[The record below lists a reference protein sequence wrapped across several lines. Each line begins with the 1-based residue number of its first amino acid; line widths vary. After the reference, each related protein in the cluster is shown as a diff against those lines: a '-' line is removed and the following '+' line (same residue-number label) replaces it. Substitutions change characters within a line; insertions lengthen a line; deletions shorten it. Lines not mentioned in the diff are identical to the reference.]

1 MADFVMWY
9 REGGWGMHLVF
20 LMNLFAVAGVPL
32 ALLLSIVARATGKMG
47 GVARVAAI
55 LGTMLAAAPCCAG
68 IVGYNSSM
76 GKTEAAAEYVDPAKK
91 SMILKIGGEEA
102 SHNLNFGVGSALCML
117 LPAVLAFVIAPSKP
131 PPPEPEY

>member
-9 REGGWGMHLVF
+9 RVGGWGMHLVL

-32 ALLLSIVARATGKMG
+32 ALLLAIVARATGKMG

-68 IVGYNSSM
+68 IVGYNSAM
-76 GKTEAAAEYVDPAKK
+76 WKTESVLENADPERK
-91 SMILKIGGEEA
+91 SMLLTLGGEEA

-117 LPAVLAFVIAPSKP
+117 LPAVLAFLIAPSKP